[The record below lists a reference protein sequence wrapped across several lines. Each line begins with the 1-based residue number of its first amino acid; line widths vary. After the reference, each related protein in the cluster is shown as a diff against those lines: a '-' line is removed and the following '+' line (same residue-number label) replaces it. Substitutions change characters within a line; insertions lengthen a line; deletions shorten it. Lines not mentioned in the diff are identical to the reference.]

1 MDESELYDDY
11 AVEPGNDELDRDIM
25 DDEEEEGASD
35 EDEDGVASEG
45 GDADPADVAGQE
57 AGDTRV
63 GPDST
68 MEVHG
73 ELDLER
79 ANYASMMADEDYYA
93 NEDIDAAKQRGWR
106 QIDDTTVRV
115 GVNHSIRM
123 QWARGKEQLSR
134 RKEHIERRI
143 RNGSTRPVHRNQQA
157 DAPAEPIDEWDLFL
171 HFFGPSSSLLCRWA
185 ATRTT
190 SRVKRRARTMVEMK
204 MKIRRAMHT
213 AFSIPRRART
223 TTVNGRD
230 MTIFV

>member
-93 NEDIDAAKQRGWR
+93 NEEADAAKQRGWR
-106 QIDDTTVRV
+106 PIDDATVRV
-115 GVNHSIRM
+115 GV
-123 QWARGKEQLSR
+123 R
-134 RKEHIERRI
+134 RLLQRR
-143 RNGSTRPVHRNQQA
+143 R
-157 DAPAEPIDEWDLFL
+157 
-171 HFFGPSSSLLCRWA
+171 
-185 ATRTT
+185 
-190 SRVKRRARTMVEMK
+190 
-204 MKIRRAMHT
+204 
-213 AFSIPRRART
+213 
-223 TTVNGRD
+223 
-230 MTIFV
+230 